1 MPFADELMGPH
12 VAEALTRGITAALP
26 EEELTNLRAAAA
38 KLDGLALRERSDV
51 LRNALLLDVP
61 GSYAELDTVV
71 RKAAQ
76 SPSFSGWLIWPV
88 TSAVAT
94 RAVQEDTEV
103 AFDSAL
109 ELLAAL
115 TGGLSSEFAIR
126 TLLRHDPQRAL
137 ETMLVWTASPDEH
150 VRRLASEGSRPYLPW
165 SVRVPALIKS
175 GGATIAILDALY
187 LDESDYVR
195 RSVANHLNDLSR
207 DEPELVVA
215 TAARW
220 LAEPDVHTPALA
232 RRALRTLIKRGDKG
246 ALALMGYQGVNITF
260 GPPELEEIDIP
271 FGGSIR
277 FRATVQNHSSETA
290 RVAIDY
296 VIHHRRNTG
305 ATTPKVFKL
314 TTAEIAPGEA
324 VKIERAHSFRAITT
338 RRYYPGTHAI
348 ALQVNGITSPTTPFE
363 LLQPT
368 GL

>member
-1 MPFADELMGPH
+1 MPFANELMGPH
-12 VAEALTRGITAALP
+12 VAEGLARGV
-26 EEELTNLRAAAA
+26 AAAIPEA
-38 KLDGLALRERSDV
+38 KLTYLQAAAPKLDGLTLRERSDV
-51 LRNALLLDVP
+51 LRDALLSDVP
-61 GSYAELDTVV
+61 GTYAELDSVV

-94 RAVQEDTEV
+94 RAVQEDTEA

-126 TLLRHDPQRAL
+126 TLLRHDPQQAL
-137 ETMLVWTASPDEH
+137 TTMLAWTASPDEH

-165 SVRVPALIKS
+165 SVRVPALIES

-215 TAARW
+215 TARRW
-220 LAEPDVHTPALA
+220 LSGPDVHTPALV
-232 RRALRTLIKRGDKG
+232 RRGLRTLIKRGDKD
-246 ALALMGYQGVNITF
+246 ALALLGYQGVDITF

-271 FGGSIR
+271 FGGTIR
-277 FRATVQNHSSETA
+277 FRATVQNDSSEAA

-296 VIHHRRNTG
+296 VIHHRRISG
-305 ATTPKVFKL
+305 AMTPKVFKL
-314 TTAEIAPGEA
+314 TTAEILPGEA
-324 VKIERAHSFRAITT
+324 VKIERAHSFRAIST
-338 RRYYPGTHAI
+338 RRYYPGTHAVG
-348 ALQVNGITSPTTPFE
+348 LQVNGITSPTTPFE

-368 GL
+368 AL